1 MIQKI
6 SLYSIAVILLLSF
19 SAAFAPAFAEAADP
33 KVSDWVEDDQPAG
46 ESDAKEAE
54 ETVALDDTEEKSFV
68 VVIGQLVLY
77 TLLIVFLIYGL
88 IKFLAMRQKNMQPN
102 QAVKLM
108 GGTPL
113 GNNKSLQLV
122 KVGNQILL
130 VGVGDQVTLIKEFSA
145 EDEINGIEKNL
156 DNQTAAA
163 LPTSIASFIKEKFRS
178 RAQTAAKPNTGFENL
193 FKQSLDK
200 QKAKQDKLKLD
211 LSKQD
216 EDKEGRPL

>member
-1 MIQKI
+1 MIQKT
-6 SLYSIAVILLLSF
+6 SLYSIAVILLLSL
-19 SAAFAPAFAEAADP
+19 SAAFAPIFAEAADP

-46 ESDAKEAE
+46 ESDTE
-54 ETVALDDTEEKSFV
+54 ETVASDGPEEKSFV
-68 VVIGQLVLY
+68 VIIGQLILY

-122 KVGNQILL
+122 KVGNQMLL

-145 EDEINGIEKNL
+145 EDEINGIEKDL
-156 DNQTAAA
+156 DNQPAA
-163 LPTSIASFIKEKFRS
+163 LLPKSIASFIKEKFSS
-178 RAQTAAKPNTGFENL
+178 RAQSAAKTNAGFENL

-211 LSKQD
+211 LNKQD
-216 EDKEGRPL
+216 DDKEGRPL

>member
-6 SLYSIAVILLLSF
+6 SLYSIAVILLLAF
-19 SAAFAPAFAEAADP
+19 SAAFAPSFAEAADP
-33 KVSDWVEDDQPAG
+33 KVSDWVEDDQPAS
-46 ESDAKEAE
+46 ETDTE
-54 ETVALDDTEEKSFV
+54 ETVVLDDPKEKSFV

-122 KVGNQILL
+122 KVGNQVLL

-145 EDEINGIEKNL
+145 EDEIHGIEKDL
-156 DNQTAAA
+156 ENQPAA
-163 LPTSIASFIKEKFRS
+163 LLPKSITSFIKEKFSS
-178 RAQTAAKPNTGFENL
+178 RAQSAAKQNTGFENL

-216 EDKEGRPL
+216 DDKEGNSL